1 MVMAIWQ
8 TEKDRINLL
17 KKLVKHNS
25 VTYSEG
31 ERQFPDLVKNELL
44 KTDYFKSNEENI
56 HFAYTTDDRRA
67 VLAHYE
73 SNNTKDT
80 VVLISHFDTVGIEDF
95 GDYKNDAFNIDKI
108 TEIFKSCLLYT
119 SDAADDIALV

>member
-1 MVMAIWQ
+1 
-8 TEKDRINLL
+8 
-17 KKLVKHNS
+17 LVKHDS

-31 ERQFPDLVKNELL
+31 ERQFPDLVKTELL

-56 HFAYTTDDRRA
+56 YFAYTTDDRRA

-80 VVLISHFDTVGIEDF
+80 DVFISHFDTVGIVDF
-95 GDYKNDAFNIDKI
+95 GDYKNDVLNIDI
-108 TEIFKSCLLYT
+108 NTVISKSDRTY
-119 SDAADDIALV
+119 